1 MFCGSGRDGRQ
12 AARAPPHRRQALLPH
27 RGDAVLLPLGRLVVP
42 RRRSADRGLRRLV
55 GALPVLARGTGRRAG
70 ACAVSDLA
78 LFIIGTLVFFLG
90 GTGLV
95 LYGLDTF
102 NAWSSAGTS
111 DDEDRYL
118 DDESVGQALTDPFR
132 RSH

>member
-1 MFCGSGRDGRQ
+1 
-12 AARAPPHRRQALLPH
+12 
-27 RGDAVLLPLGRLVVP
+27 
-42 RRRSADRGLRRLV
+42 
-55 GALPVLARGTGRRAG
+55 
-70 ACAVSDLA
+70 VSDLA
-78 LFIIGTLVFFLG
+78 LFVVGTIVFFLG

-95 LYGLDTF
+95 LYGLDSF